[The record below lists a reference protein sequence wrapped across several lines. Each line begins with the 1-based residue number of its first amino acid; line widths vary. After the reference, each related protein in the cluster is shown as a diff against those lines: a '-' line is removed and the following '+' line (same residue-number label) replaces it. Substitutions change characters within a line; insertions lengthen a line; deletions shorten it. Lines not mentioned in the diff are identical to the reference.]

1 MKLTHLNLDQLKPA
15 KVNVRKRGGKEI
27 TDLVPSIRSLGLLQP
42 LLVRPN
48 CEGYEIVA
56 GQRRYHALAK
66 LAEEATPD
74 PVPCIVMEEGDDA
87 KAIESSLA
95 ENVARLP
102 MDEIDQYKAF
112 AALAKEGRS
121 VDDIAAQFGV
131 TPRLVK
137 QRLAIANIIDP
148 ILNAFRREKI
158 GPETLRTLT
167 MATKRQQKAW
177 WDLFRDEETY
187 APQGRALRTWL
198 FGGADIPVENA
209 LFDVAEYDGSII
221 SDLFSETRYFDDAEK
236 FLALQ
241 NVAIAK
247 LKAEY
252 EADGWQE
259 VIVLDFG
266 ELWSQWEH
274 KKVGKDDGGRV
285 YIQISHDGGITPH
298 EGWLTD
304 KEATR
309 LEKARA
315 KAEAVANGEEVPSS
329 DKPELTKAMQTYLDL
344 HRHAAV
350 RYDLLSSQNIALRL
364 ATAQIIAGSDLW
376 SVSPEPQKAGREDIA
391 ESLSTNKAELAFAE
405 ERAAIRALLG
415 MDGEEQ
421 DAIVSDTPYW
431 QHHNDL
437 LDLFVR
443 LTQLDDD
450 TVTRIFTF
458 VVAETLPCGS
468 ELFEALGIIF
478 DTDLSKHWL
487 PDDTFFD
494 LLKDKQAINAVLK
507 EVGGKAVADAHIAST
522 AKVQKGVIRQHIDG
536 TRKPHKPDWVP
547 HYAAF
552 PMKGYTKRGG
562 IEAIELGKAA
572 HKVLNAA

>member
-1 MKLTHLNLDQLKPA
+1 MKLIHLDLDQLKPA

-27 TDLVPSIRSLGLLQP
+27 ADLVPSIRSLGLLQP

-48 CEGYEIVA
+48 CEGYEVVA
-56 GQRRYHALAK
+56 GQRRYNALRK

-74 PVPCIVMEEGDDA
+74 PVPCIVMKEGDDA
-87 KAIESSLA
+87 KAIEASLA

-112 AALAKEGRS
+112 AALAKQGTT

-137 QRLAIANIIDP
+137 QRLAVANIIDP
-148 ILNAFRREKI
+148 ILNAFRREEI
-158 GPETLRTLT
+158 GADTLRTLT

-177 WDLFRDEETY
+177 WDLFKDEEAY

-241 NVAIAK
+241 NAAIAK
-247 LKAEY
+247 LKADY
-252 EADGWQE
+252 EVDGWQE

-266 ELWSQWEH
+266 DRWSQWEH
-274 KKVGKDDGGRV
+274 KNVDKDDGGRV
-285 YIQISHDGGITPH
+285 YIQTSHDGEVTVH

-304 KEATR
+304 KDAAR
-309 LEKARA
+309 LEKAKA
-315 KAEAVANGEEVPSS
+315 KVEALANGEEVPSS

-350 RYDLLSSQNIALRL
+350 RHDLLIASGIALRL

-376 SVSPEPQKAGREDIA
+376 DVSPEPQKAGREDIA
-391 ESLSTNKAELAFAE
+391 ESLSANKAELAFAE

-415 MDGEEQ
+415 IDGEQQ
-421 DAIVSDTPYW
+421 DAIVSKTPYW
-431 QHHNDL
+431 PSHNNL
-437 LDLFVR
+437 LDLFFR
-443 LTQLDDD
+443 LTHLDDD

-458 VVAETLPCGS
+458 VIAETLPCGS
-468 ELFEALGIIF
+468 ELVEALGIIF
-478 DTDLSKHWL
+478 ETDLSKYWS

-507 EVGGKAVADAHIAST
+507 EVGGKAVADVHIAST

-536 TRKPHKPDWVP
+536 TRKPHKPDWIP
-547 HYAAF
+547 GYAAF

-562 IEAIELGKAA
+562 VEAIERGKAA
-572 HKVLNAA
+572 RKLLNAA

>member
-27 TDLVPSIRSLGLLQP
+27 ADLVPSIRSLGLLQP

-48 CEGYEIVA
+48 CEGYEVVA
-56 GQRRYHALAK
+56 GQRRYHALRK

-74 PVPCIVMEEGDDA
+74 PVPCIVMEDGDDA
-87 KAIESSLA
+87 KAIEASLA

-112 AALAKEGRS
+112 AALVKQGS
-121 VDDIAAQFGV
+121 TVDDIAAQFGV

-137 QRLAIANIIDP
+137 QRLAIANLIDP
-148 ILNAFRREKI
+148 ILNAFRREEI
-158 GPETLRTLT
+158 RPETLRTLT

-177 WDLFRDEETY
+177 WDLFKDEETY
-187 APQGRALRTWL
+187 APQGQPLRDWL
-198 FGGADIPVENA
+198 FGGADIPVKNA
-209 LFDVAEYDGSII
+209 LFDVAEYHGSII
-221 SDLFSETRYFDDAEK
+221 SDLFGETQHFDDAEK
-236 FLALQ
+236 FWTLQ
-241 NVAIAK
+241 CPAIAK
-247 LKAEY
+247 LAADY
-252 EADGWQE
+252 EIDGWQS
-259 VIVLDFG
+259 VIVLNAG
-266 ELWSQWEH
+266 QNWSRWEH
-274 KKVGKDDGGRV
+274 TEVGKDDGGRV
-285 YIQISHDGGITPH
+285 YIQISHDGEVTVR

-304 KEATR
+304 GEAAR
-309 LEKARA
+309 LTKAKA
-315 KAEAVANGEEVPSS
+315 KAEAQVNGEEAPSS

-350 RYDLLSSQNIALRL
+350 RHDLLSASGISLRL

-376 SVSPEPQKAGREDIA
+376 NVSPEPQKADREDIA
-391 ESLSTNKAELAFAE
+391 ESLSANKAELAFAE
-405 ERAAIRALLG
+405 ERTAIRTLLG
-415 MDGEEQ
+415 MDGSEE
-421 DAIVSDTPYW
+421 AAVVSDAPYW
-431 QHHNDL
+431 QRKDDL

-443 LTQLDDD
+443 LTRLDDES
-450 TVTRIFTF
+450 VTRIFTF
-458 VVAETLPCGS
+458 VIAEALPSGS
-468 ELFEALGIIF
+468 ELVEALGIIF
-478 DTDLSKHWL
+478 ETDLSKHWS

-547 HYAAF
+547 RYAAF

-562 IEAIELGKAA
+562 IEAIERGKAA
-572 HKVLNAA
+572 RKVLNAA